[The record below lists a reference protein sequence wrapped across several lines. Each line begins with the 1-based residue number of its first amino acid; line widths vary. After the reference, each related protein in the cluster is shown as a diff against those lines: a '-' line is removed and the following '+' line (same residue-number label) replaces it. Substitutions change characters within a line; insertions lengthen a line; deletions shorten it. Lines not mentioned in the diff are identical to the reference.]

1 MLKAVVT
8 AQHHW
13 QIAARHWRGLQLRR
27 GLCLLVRVNV
37 VARRQLIV
45 CEFTDQVWT
54 LLRWFFSRRK
64 APFVVFLKNGIYYLL
79 RSLLS
84 IDHWL
89 IRSRLFAV
97 QTTALFLRRRGL
109 IVDVDINVRKAGLL
123 NLKLGRVFALM
134 SAALELLLKLFPRL
148 ELLGLPSGRLLF
160 VCIFLQR
167 LLLSFLITFYLLLAA
182 FLLGVEVILVN
193 VGRVLFG
200 LLNRLGLIL
209 FDGR

>member
-1 MLKAVVT
+1 
-8 AQHHW
+8 
-13 QIAARHWRGLQLRR
+13 
-27 GLCLLVRVNV
+27 
-37 VARRQLIV
+37 
-45 CEFTDQVWT
+45 
-54 LLRWFFSRRK
+54 
-64 APFVVFLKNGIYYLL
+64 
-79 RSLLS
+79 
-84 IDHWL
+84 
-89 IRSRLFAV
+89 V

-134 SAALELLLKLFPRL
+134 SAALERLLKLFPRL

-167 LLLSFLITFYLLLAA
+167 LLLSFLITFYLRLAA

>member
-1 MLKAVVT
+1 M
-8 AQHHW
+8 
-13 QIAARHWRGLQLRR
+13 
-27 GLCLLVRVNV
+27 
-37 VARRQLIV
+37 
-45 CEFTDQVWT
+45 
-54 LLRWFFSRRK
+54 
-64 APFVVFLKNGIYYLL
+64 
-79 RSLLS
+79 
-84 IDHWL
+84 
-89 IRSRLFAV
+89 

-109 IVDVDINVRKAGLL
+109 IVDVDVNVRKAGLL
-123 NLKLGRVFALM
+123 NLKLGRVFAQM